1 MEAVKQAV
9 EAVEEALEAVEQA
22 VEAAEGAVEAVEEA
36 LRALKGRALTVLKG
50 SASPSP
56 YFFSVVRRWISSMF
70 IEDGRS
76 SARRTVRATSSGRI
90 CSSGR

>member
-9 EAVEEALEAVEQA
+9 EAVEETLEAVKQ
-22 VEAAEGAVEAVEEA
+22 AVEAVEEA